1 MILVTGATGT
11 SGRELIR
18 HLSKAGAAFKAMV
31 RKEADREAL
40 ETQGVAAVV
49 ADYRDAERLTRALIG
64 VEQVYLIGPTDPPQ
78 VTHEGDVVEV
88 AHRVGVRRIVKQSA
102 MSAHDM
108 SPCTFKRWNGM
119 VERQLIE
126 SGLPYTILRPTGF
139 MQTFVN
145 YDSAGIA
152 AEGVLRSPRREAQV
166 SWIDVRD
173 IAAVAVAVLT
183 EEGHDGRVYD
193 LTGPEALSD
202 QQVAAKLSAATGRE
216 IRYEPLSDADWYLL
230 MRSRGLP
237 ATTVRSMLSL
247 HLAYRA
253 ESPGLVT
260 GWVEVLSGQP
270 PRTFDDFAQEHA
282 DRFKGP
288 EAA

>member
-18 HLSKAGAAFKAMV
+18 RLSKAGAAFKAMV

-40 ETQGVAAVV
+40 ETQGVAAVL
-49 ADYRDAERLTRALIG
+49 ADYRDNERLSEALTG

-88 AHRVGVRRIVKQSA
+88 ARQAGVRRIVKQSA
-102 MSAHDM
+102 MCAHDM
-108 SPCTFKRWNGM
+108 SACTFKRWNGM

-126 SGLPYTILRPTGF
+126 SDLPYTILRPTGF
-139 MQTFVN
+139 MQNFVN
-145 YDSAGIA
+145 YDSATIA

-202 QQVAAKLSAATGRE
+202 QEIATKLSAATGRE
-216 IRYEPLSDADWYLL
+216 IRYEPLSDADWFLL

-237 ATTVRSMLSL
+237 ASTVRSMLSL

-260 GWVEVLSGQP
+260 GWVEVLSGRS
-270 PRTFDDFAQEHA
+270 PRSFDDFAQEHA

-288 EAA
+288 EAT

>member
-1 MILVTGATGT
+1 ML
-11 SGRELIR
+11 
-18 HLSKAGAAFKAMV
+18 
-31 RKEADREAL
+31 
-40 ETQGVAAVV
+40 
-49 ADYRDAERLTRALIG
+49 
-64 VEQVYLIGPTDPPQ
+64 
-78 VTHEGDVVEV
+78 EV
-88 AHRVGVRRIVKQSA
+88 ARQAGVRRIVKQSA
-102 MSAHDM
+102 MYAHDM
-108 SPCTFKRWNGM
+108 SACTFKRWNGM

-139 MQTFVN
+139 MQNFVN
-145 YDSAGIA
+145 YDSARIA

-173 IAAVAVAVLT
+173 IAGVAVAVLT

-193 LTGPEALSD
+193 LTRPEALSG
-202 QQVAAKLSAATGRE
+202 QEIAAKLSAATGRE
-216 IRYEPLSDADWYLL
+216 IRYEPLSDADWFLL

-237 ATTVRSMLSL
+237 ASTVRSMLSL

-260 GWVEVLSGQP
+260 GWVEVLSGQA
-270 PRTFDDFAQEHA
+270 PRSFDGFAQEHA